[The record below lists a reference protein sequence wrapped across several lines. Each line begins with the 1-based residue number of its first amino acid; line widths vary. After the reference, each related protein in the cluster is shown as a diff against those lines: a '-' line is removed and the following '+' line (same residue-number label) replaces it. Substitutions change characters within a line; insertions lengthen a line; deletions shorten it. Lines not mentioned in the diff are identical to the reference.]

1 MPAEI
6 AWFAKHLTARAH
18 GCDLAVLWRPDGRW
32 GWMMT
37 VAGERVADG
46 IARSQDAA
54 QDAAVRAARDHASK
68 DGSIQLDMF

>member
-1 MPAEI
+1 M
-6 AWFAKHLTARAH
+6 
-18 GCDLAVLWRPDGRW
+18 D
-32 GWMMT
+32 
-37 VAGERVADG
+37 GERIADG